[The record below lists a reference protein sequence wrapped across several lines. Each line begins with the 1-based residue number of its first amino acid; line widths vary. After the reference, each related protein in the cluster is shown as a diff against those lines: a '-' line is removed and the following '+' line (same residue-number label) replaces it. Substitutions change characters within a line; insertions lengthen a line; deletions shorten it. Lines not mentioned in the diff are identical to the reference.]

1 MTSYKVPQGTVD
13 AARALLAEFNHMNID
28 QVYSIQLRERDS
40 NDDEAKVL
48 HLIPIGGVL
57 GVAILPQGQAPKDEE
72 LTFFS
77 MEGLAS
83 CLPALG
89 FKTVTP
95 RAYIVSPAGAG
106 ETPVAIPLRGEA
118 ETPR

>member
-1 MTSYKVPQGTVD
+1 MPGYKVPQGTVD

-72 LTFFS
+72 LKVKHVDPDDVNVGTAPS
-77 MEGLAS
+77 DDSEGA
-83 CLPALG
+83 A
-89 FKTVTP
+89 
-95 RAYIVSPAGAG
+95 
-106 ETPVAIPLRGEA
+106 
-118 ETPR
+118 